1 VTLFQ
6 TVFIPI
12 CALLAVGVFLRA
24 LRNPGSRRSGFFWA
38 FVWLV
43 AAGLITDPS
52 ATTTLASWVGIGRG
66 ADLVLYVATLA
77 GLGAALFFYARFRR
91 LEVVITGIIRREA
104 LHAPRRGDEAVTP
117 PAAS

>member
-6 TVFIPI
+6 TVFIPV
-12 CALLAVGVFLRA
+12 CALLAVGVLLRA
-24 LRNPGSRRSGFFWA
+24 LRSAGSRRTGFFWA
-38 FVWLV
+38 FLWLV
-43 AAGLITDPS
+43 AAGLIADPS

-91 LEVVITGIIRREA
+91 LEVVVTGIVRREA
-104 LHAPRRGDEAVTP
+104 LHAPRRGEQIVTP
-117 PAAS
+117 TAN